1 MFPGSSYY
9 FPGFS
14 DLRRAYLS
22 VEIKPLLNVRNA
34 KAGCYQVTS
43 HTFTAVKPLRFEIS
57 FLVCYQIR
65 ESNVLWP
72 VKYQLWTWGS
82 LRRAQKGTGTD
93 LCCKIVW
100 FPPKDTWGLAGIG
113 AWFREKAVFTY
124 FFLMVLEVKA
134 LLWRDT
140 RFRLYHMAA
149 RGIHHSTVLTAE
161 LKIAHIFAMM
171 EN

>member
-1 MFPGSSYY
+1 MQKQGVTKWLHILSPLSS
-9 FPGFS
+9 PSG
-14 DLRRAYLS
+14 
-22 VEIKPLLNVRNA
+22 
-34 KAGCYQVTS
+34 
-43 HTFTAVKPLRFEIS
+43 LRFHSWFVTRFVSPVEDE
-57 FLVCYQIR
+57 C
-65 ESNVLWP
+65 VLWP
-72 VKYQLWTWGS
+72 DKYQLWTWGS
-82 LRRAQKGTGTD
+82 LRKAQKGTGTD

-140 RFRLYHMAA
+140 RFRLHHMAV
-149 RGIHHSTVLTAE
+149 RGIHQYTVLTAE